1 MEFVESYVV
10 VDIETT
16 GLNPAQNEI
25 IEIAAMKVDEN
36 GEISSFQTLI
46 HPNQPISSFITNLT
60 GITNDMVKDAC
71 DITIALKQFDQFIEN
86 YTIIGHNVSFDLR
99 FLRYN
104 YKKYLKK
111 SLVNASLDTLYLSRK
126 YLPNLYNHKLDTV
139 AKYFH
144 LDDSNHHRA
153 LADVKMT
160 LDIYHYIKVIKEKQN
175 DR

>member
-1 MEFVESYVV
+1 
-10 VDIETT
+10 
-16 GLNPAQNEI
+16 
-25 IEIAAMKVDEN
+25 MKVDEN

-46 HPNQPISSFITNLT
+46 HPNLPISPFITNLT

-71 DITIALKQFDQFIEN
+71 HISKALQLFDQFIEN

-111 SLVNASLDTLYLSRK
+111 NLVNTSLDTLYLSRR

-139 AKYFH
+139 ANFFH
-144 LDDSNHHRA
+144 LDASNHHRA

-160 LDIYHYIKVIKEKQN
+160 LDIYHHLKTIKEKQN
-175 DR
+175 GR